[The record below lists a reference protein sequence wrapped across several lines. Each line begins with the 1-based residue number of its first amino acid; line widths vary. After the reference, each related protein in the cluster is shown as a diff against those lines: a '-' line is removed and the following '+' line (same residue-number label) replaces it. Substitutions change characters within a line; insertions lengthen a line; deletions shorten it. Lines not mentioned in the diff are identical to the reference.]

1 MVRLLAFG
9 SLLAFALSPCLAQ
22 DVTGAQDSGPAS
34 PNVAAPREPKTLSND
49 AVIRMTKAGLDADI
63 IAQTVRTQPGI
74 YTTGPD
80 DLIALKEAGVSQQVI
95 SAMMAKSSGIF
106 THVEKPP
113 VETAPLS
120 SQVDDIGIYY
130 KMRETRDWEPMPIE
144 LVNFRQG
151 GALKSTLTNGII
163 KKDMNGH
170 VKGTSSRLN
179 LRAGDKVLLYVP
191 SGTSPE
197 EYIFV
202 RFRQHSDN
210 REFRTETGNVF
221 HTQTGA
227 DRDAVPFHPEKI
239 GKNMYSFELEEN
251 IGPGEYG
258 ILPPGN
264 VNARGMANAGKIYTF
279 AIGK

>member
-1 MVRLLAFG
+1 MLR
-9 SLLAFALSPCLAQ
+9 SLTLGGLFVLSLTSCFAQ
-22 DVTGAQDSGPAS
+22 DPNNTPDGPLAVRSAS
-34 PNVAAPREPKTLSND
+34 LSND
-49 AVIRMTKAGLDADI
+49 AIIRMTKAGLQTDLI
-63 IAQTVRTQPGI
+63 LQTVRTQPGS

-80 DLIALKEAGVSQQVI
+80 DLIALKEAGVSEQII
-95 SAMMAKSSGIF
+95 SAMMAKNSGMAA
-106 THVEKPP
+106 HVEKTVDPP
-113 VETAPLS
+113 PAS
-120 SQVDDIGIYY
+120 AQVDDIGVYY
-130 KMRETRDWEPMPIE
+130 KLRETQDWEPLPIE
-144 LVNFRQG
+144 LVNFRDG

-163 KKDMNGH
+163 KKDKNGR
-170 VKGTSSRLN
+170 VKGPSAKTS
-179 LRAGDKVLLYVP
+179 LRAGDKILIYVP

-197 EYIFV
+197 EYIFLK
-202 RFRQHSDN
+202 FRQHSDN

-227 DRDAVPFHPEKI
+227 DRDAVGFRPEKI

-251 IGPGEYG
+251 LEPGEYG